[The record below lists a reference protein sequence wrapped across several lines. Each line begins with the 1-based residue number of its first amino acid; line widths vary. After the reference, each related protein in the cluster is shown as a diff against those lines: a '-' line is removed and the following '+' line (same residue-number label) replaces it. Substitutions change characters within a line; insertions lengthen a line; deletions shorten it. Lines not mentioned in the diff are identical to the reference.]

1 MREFTI
7 TARDGLIISAAAFEP
22 ENPRGAVQIIHGLR
36 EHKERY
42 YPLAEFLSGIGYAV
56 FISDLRGHGQSVNA
70 RYFLGHFESCG
81 ELVDDQSAVTAC
93 IEQTCPGIP
102 VYMIAHSQG
111 ASIARLYLK
120 NNDTRIKKLI
130 MTGAFAP
137 TASSSLIRGI
147 CSFSQN
153 RNHANTVTGLIASYV
168 NSPDEK
174 RIFNNYTSALEY
186 SRDPL
191 VHGCRL
197 TNGAIYS
204 MADAA
209 CLMKQVPVHKCLNE
223 ELRILL
229 AYGAHDPNGRVSP
242 LRRTLNQL
250 NRDGYCHIFT
260 VHYPGVKHAVL
271 HDMYVDEI
279 YKDISMFLS
288 D

>member
-7 TARDGLIISAAAFEP
+7 TAKDGLVISAAVFEASDP
-22 ENPRGAVQIIHGLR
+22 KAAVQIIHGLR

-42 YPLAEFLSGIGYAV
+42 YAFAEFLAGKGYTAV
-56 FISDLRGHGQSVNA
+56 ISDLRGHGQSVNA
-70 RYFLGHFESCG
+70 KYFLGHFESCD
-81 ELVDDQSAVTAC
+81 ELVDDQTAVTGF
-93 IEQTCPGIP
+93 IEENFPGLNI
-102 VYMIAHSQG
+102 YMSAHSQG

-137 TASSSLIRGI
+137 SPVSELTRSV
-147 CSFSQN
+147 CSFARSK
-153 RNHANTVTGLIASYV
+153 NHSNTVTGLIASYV

-174 RIFNNYTSALEY
+174 RLFNNYTSAVEY
-186 SRDPL
+186 TRDPL
-191 VHGCRL
+191 IHGCRL

-204 MADAA
+204 MADAN

-229 AYGAHDPNGRVSP
+229 AYGSDDPNGKVSP
-242 LRRTLNQL
+242 YKRTLTQL

-271 HDMYVDEI
+271 HDMYVEEI
-279 YKDISMFLS
+279 YKDIAMFLS